1 MVEIKITG
9 DSAPEALGDLAHM
22 ALLLDLAELHS
33 LTKKVEVQESKAIL
47 ETEETSKPVPETP
60 AEAETPTPVQAA
72 AVRLGSCPE
81 VQEGVRSY
89 TLEEIRKA
97 GIDAAKSY
105 GKQAV
110 QDVLQSLGTKGMST
124 LPPEKYPEFM
134 RKLGEIHAG

>member
-9 DSAPEALGDLAHM
+9 DSAPEALSDLAHM

-33 LTKKVEVQESKAIL
+33 LTKKVEVQESKAVL
-47 ETEETSKPVPETP
+47 DTKKTPKPVPETP
-60 AEAETPTPVQAA
+60 AEAEMPTPVQPAD
-72 AVRLGSCPE
+72 VMLGSCPE
-81 VQEGVRSY
+81 VEEAARSY

-110 QDVLQSLGTKGMST
+110 QDVLHSLGTKGMST

>member
-33 LTKKVEVQESKAIL
+33 LTKKVEVQESKAVL
-47 ETEETSKPVPETP
+47 ETEETPKPVSETP

-89 TLEEIRKA
+89 TLEEVRAAAVTTAKA
-97 GIDAAKSY
+97 H
-105 GKQAV
+105 GKTAV
-110 QDVLQSLGTKGMST
+110 RELLQSIGAQGVNS

>member
-9 DSAPEALGDLAHM
+9 DSAPEALSDLAHM

-33 LTKKVEVQESKAIL
+33 LTKKVEVQESKAVL
-47 ETEETSKPVPETP
+47 DTKKTPKPVPETP
-60 AEAETPTPVQAA
+60 AEAEMPTPVQPAD
-72 AVRLGSCPE
+72 VMLGSCPE
-81 VQEGVRSY
+81 VEEAARSY

-110 QDVLQSLGTKGMST
+110 QDVLHSLGTEGMST

>member
-9 DSAPEALGDLAHM
+9 DSAPEALSDLAHM

-33 LTKKVEVQESKAIL
+33 LTKKVEVQESKAVL
-47 ETEETSKPVPETP
+47 ETKKTPKPVPETP
-60 AEAETPTPVQAA
+60 AEAEMPTPVQSA
-72 AVRLGSCPE
+72 AVMLGSCPE
-81 VQEGVRSY
+81 VAEAVRSY

-110 QDVLQSLGTKGMST
+110 QDVLHSLGTKGMST

>member
-9 DSAPEALGDLAHM
+9 DSAPEALSDLAHM

-33 LTKKVEVQESKAIL
+33 LTKKVEVQESKAVL
-47 ETEETSKPVPETP
+47 DTKKTPKPVPETS
-60 AEAETPTPVQAA
+60 AETEMPTPVQPAD
-72 AVRLGSCPE
+72 VMLGSCPE
-81 VQEGVRSY
+81 VQEAVRSY

-110 QDVLQSLGTKGMST
+110 QDVLHSLGTKGMST